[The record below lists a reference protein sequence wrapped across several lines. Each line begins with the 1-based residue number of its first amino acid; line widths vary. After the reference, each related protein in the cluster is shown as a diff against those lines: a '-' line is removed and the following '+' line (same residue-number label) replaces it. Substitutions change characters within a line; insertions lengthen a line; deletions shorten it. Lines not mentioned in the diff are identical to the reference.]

1 MGSLRGFFNLS
12 IFNLYNNTLIR
23 FFDFFPN
30 PYRGESKVMSVF
42 FWRHFPYYG
51 PYDVNYIIANL
62 FLTDTAYRRH
72 SKYHN
77 F

>member
-51 PYDVNYIIANL
+51 PYDVN
-62 FLTDTAYRRH
+62 
-72 SKYHN
+72 
-77 F
+77 